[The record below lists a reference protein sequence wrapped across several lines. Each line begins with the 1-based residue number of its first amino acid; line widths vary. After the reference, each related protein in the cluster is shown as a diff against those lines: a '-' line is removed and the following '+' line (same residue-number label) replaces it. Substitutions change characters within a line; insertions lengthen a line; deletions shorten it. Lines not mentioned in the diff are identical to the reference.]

1 MPQRTTIIW
10 DWNGTLLDDAEICR
24 EAINKMLNARN
35 LPELSLGK
43 YRDVFTFPVIEYY
56 KEVGFDFTV
65 EKWEPV
71 AMEFINLYLNALP
84 NCGLTPFAAATLE
97 TFKQKG
103 YRQAIISAME
113 HDALQ
118 KSVSSLGIYEYF
130 DYIGG
135 IGDHYG
141 GGKIDNARNYFIQA
155 GLTPEKITLIG
166 DTLHDSEVAAELKC
180 KCILVA
186 TGHQSFQRLQQTGL
200 PVIHNL
206 SEIDSGLQIKSQTS

>member
-24 EAINKMLNARN
+24 EAINKMLKVRN
-35 LPELSLGK
+35 LSELSLTK
-43 YRDVFTFPVIEYY
+43 YRTVFTFPVIEYY
-56 KEVGFDFTV
+56 KEVGFNFDV

-71 AMEFINLYLNALP
+71 AMEFINLYLEALP
-84 NCGLTPFAAATLE
+84 SCILTPFAAKTLE
-97 TFKQKG
+97 TFKMKG

-113 HDALQ
+113 HDALL
-118 KSVSSLGIYEYF
+118 KSVLALGIYEYF
-130 DYIGG
+130 DFIGG

-141 GGKIDNARNYFIQA
+141 GGKIENARNYFNQV
-155 GLTPEKITLIG
+155 GLNPEKITLIG

-200 PVIHNL
+200 PVINNL
-206 SEIDSGLQIKSQTS
+206 SEIDSGL

>member
-24 EAINKMLNARN
+24 EAINKMLKKRN
-35 LPELSLGK
+35 LPELSLER
-43 YRDVFTFPVIEYY
+43 YRDIFTFPVINYY
-56 KEVGFDFTV
+56 KEVGFNF
-65 EKWEPV
+65 EIEEWQPV

-84 NCGLTPFAAATLE
+84 TCGLAPFAAQTLE
-97 TFKQKG
+97 KFKLKG

-113 HDALQ
+113 HDALL
-118 KSVSSLGIYEYF
+118 KSVAALGIYDYF
-130 DYIGG
+130 DFIGG

-141 GGKIDNARNYFIQA
+141 GGKIDNAREYCKQA
-155 GLTPEKITLIG
+155 NLNPELITLIG

-186 TGHQSFQRLQQTGL
+186 TGHQSYLRLQKTGL
-200 PVIHNL
+200 SVIYNL
-206 SEIDSGLQIKSQTS
+206 SEINSGV

>member
-24 EAINKMLNARN
+24 EAINKMLKARN
-35 LPELSLGK
+35 LPELSLVK
-43 YRDVFTFPVIEYY
+43 YREVFTFPVIDYY
-56 KEVGFDFTV
+56 KEVGFDFTR
-65 EKWEPV
+65 EPWEPV

-84 NCGLTPFAAATLE
+84 SCGLTPFATETLE
-97 TFKQKG
+97 TFKSKG
-103 YRQAIISAME
+103 YRQAIISAMQ
-113 HDALQ
+113 HDALI
-118 KSVSSLGIYEYF
+118 KSVSELGIYDYF

-141 GGKIDNARNYFIQA
+141 GGKIDNARNYFTSSGIDPVN
-155 GLTPEKITLIG
+155 TTLIG
-166 DTLHDSEVAAELKC
+166 DTLHDSEVAAGLQC

-186 TGHQSFQRLQQTGL
+186 TGHQSFDRLFKTGL

-206 SEIDSGLQIKSQTS
+206 SEINSGL